1 MKKIFFLSLLLFSA
15 YLIYAQTYPEPEF
28 TNEVYYLNKGNGN
41 ALVRLE
47 KGASKMD
54 TKTNV
59 ISGSEVGYSIDGGKS
74 PVRLSSGTNVSF
86 IISSGSSG
94 SSANKPSSASDSMM
108 KANGM
113 DPSMLNGIGNTSD
126 PSQRFTLYK
135 TESGKGE
142 RKVLLQKAPGMNPF
156 GKHKIESSDKYTFS
170 VRKIREGYWE
180 LVVDKP
186 LPRGEY
192 AFTMQGAGMGD
203 AMTGATTLFAFGVD

>member
-1 MKKIFFLSLLLFSA
+1 MKKIFFLSLPLFSA

-28 TNEVYYLNKGNGN
+28 TNEVYYLNKSNGN

-113 DPSMLNGIGNTSD
+113 DPSMFNGMGNTSD
-126 PSQRFTLYK
+126 PSQRFILYK
-135 TESGKGE
+135 MESGKGE

-170 VRKIREGYWE
+170 VKKIREGYWE